1 MTKNTVI
8 GTIEKVQYTSGSFG
22 EQYVTID
29 GQTYMT
35 YWNIDQ
41 LKRGSKVEIAVGE
54 PRKNCFVGDSQVVFK
69 EPQAEFL
76 RFVEDQKA

>member
-1 MTKNTVI
+1 MTNNTVI
-8 GTIEKVQYTSGSFG
+8 GTIEKVQFTSGSFG

-41 LKRGSKVEIAVGE
+41 LKRGSRVEIAVGE
-54 PRKNCFVGDSQVVFK
+54 PRQNCFSGNSQVVFK

-76 RFVEDQKA
+76 RFVEDDKA

>member
-1 MTKNTVI
+1 MPNSTVI
-8 GTIEKVQYTSGSFG
+8 GTIEKVQFTSGSFG

-35 YWNIDQ
+35 YWDISQ
-41 LKRGSKVEIAVGE
+41 LKCGSKVEISVGK
-54 PRKNCFVGDSQVVFK
+54 PRKNCFVGDSQVVFN

-76 RFVEDQKA
+76 RFID